1 MFLAHGDTR
10 FSNYAWME
18 YPVLDRDNSRVLA
31 KYFPQ
36 TQRFRMISI
45 LNDKK
50 TNQSFILHFLK
61 LSDRLCF

>member
-10 FSNYAWME
+10 FSNYPWME

-45 LNDKK
+45 LNDK
-50 TNQSFILHFLK
+50 
-61 LSDRLCF
+61 

>member
-10 FSNYAWME
+10 FSNYPWME

-36 TQRFRMISI
+36 TQRFSMISI
-45 LNDKK
+45 LNDK
-50 TNQSFILHFLK
+50 
-61 LSDRLCF
+61 